1 MFGVSSFSLHFL
13 DNRTQKQDGTFFI
26 PLAQIALWSLAGVKV
41 HTWSPNFLHGKFPDF
56 FECPRGTLLGAHSM
70 VTHVNVD
77 SVFSDH
83 NLMDGGTALLAIL
96 FCESYSSRP
105 RMEGLASV
113 S

>member
-1 MFGVSSFSLHFL
+1 
-13 DNRTQKQDGTFFI
+13 
-26 PLAQIALWSLAGVKV
+26 
-41 HTWSPNFLHGKFPDF
+41 
-56 FECPRGTLLGAHSM
+56 M